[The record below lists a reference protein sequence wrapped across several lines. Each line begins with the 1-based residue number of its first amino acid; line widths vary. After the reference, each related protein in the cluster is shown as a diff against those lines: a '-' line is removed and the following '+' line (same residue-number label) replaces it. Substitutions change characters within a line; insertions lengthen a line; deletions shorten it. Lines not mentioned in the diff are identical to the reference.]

1 MISNSYYDIKN
12 ACRMGGGGESE
23 SNDAS
28 IIKVNVRYKFKNDEK
43 EYREWMTM
51 IQFKNLQSL
60 SITEYC
66 EIISK

>member
-1 MISNSYYDIKN
+1 
-12 ACRMGGGGESE
+12 MGGGGESE

-60 SITEYC
+60 STTEYC